1 MYSKPLIHN
10 YGATKTFVQA
20 NGQKHMNK
28 IDWKL
33 DYDGSNV
40 HGDVAVKND
49 GQRKHYKI
57 NMDNN
62 DLSQLLGSQK
72 NSYPIHRRLENDLF
86 STLEMDRPHEFIIP
100 ANTYDNAFN
109 PMIKPFSDVQHDM
122 RHVSPQLFIIH
133 AKNGPNRHF
142 PKDSIPLNYHRLK
155 HRTHRIKPRRL
166 RRRSSSRKS
175 SPINKTYR
183 VKMGRSKRSSNR
195 NSKRT
200 PLVKLTDIND

>member
-62 DLSQLLGSQK
+62 DLAQLLGSQK
-72 NSYPIHRRLENDLF
+72 NSEPIHRRLEDDLF
-86 STLEMDRPHEFIIP
+86 SLNPTMIVSNRPHEFII
-100 ANTYDNAFN
+100 NGNNDNNIDNDNDNDNDYALN
-109 PMIKPFSDVQHDM
+109 NMIKPFSDVQYDM
-122 RHVSPQLFIIH
+122 RHVTPKVFIIH
-133 AKNGPNRHF
+133 TKNGRNGAKQFVSHSQFPNGLEHVDF
-142 PKDSIPLNYHRLK
+142 K
-155 HRTHRIKPRRL
+155 
-166 RRRSSSRKS
+166 KS
-175 SPINKTYR
+175 K
-183 VKMGRSKRSSNR
+183 
-195 NSKRT
+195 
-200 PLVKLTDIND
+200 